1 MNKEVKIY
9 IASPYTNGDT
19 ATNVR
24 RQLEMADKLL
34 NLGYFPYTPLLTHF
48 QHMYSPRNEHE
59 WLELDFVYLK
69 VCDAVLRLKP
79 IVNGKEITSTG
90 ADMEEEVANENN
102 IPVFYDL
109 GELNV
114 FFKSMPPTNPQ
125 PFRNPH
131 MVQE

>member
-19 ATNVR
+19 AINVR
-24 RQLEMADKLL
+24 RQLDMANKLL

-48 QHMYSPRNEHE
+48 QHMFTPRSEGD
-59 WLELDFVYLK
+59 WLKLDFVYIK

-79 IVNGKEITSTG
+79 IVDNKELTSKG
-90 ADMEEEVANENN
+90 ADLEEKVANENN
-102 IPVFYDL
+102 VPVFYDL
-109 GELNV
+109 GELDV
-114 FFKSMPPTNPQ
+114 FFKSMPKNYSRFPTN
-125 PFRNPH
+125 FH